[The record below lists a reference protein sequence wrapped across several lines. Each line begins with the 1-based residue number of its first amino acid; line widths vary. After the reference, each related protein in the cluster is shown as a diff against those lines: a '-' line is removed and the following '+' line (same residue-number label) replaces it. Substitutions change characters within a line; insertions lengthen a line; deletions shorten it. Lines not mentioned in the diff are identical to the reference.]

1 MNGERPVR
9 GRRVRTPSVAWVAV
23 AALFAACSSSTGS
36 ASLAPPPTP
45 PSGGAVIVAED
56 QRFDRSR
63 LDLPAGVAVPLLFE
77 NRDASPHNITIVD
90 GQGASV
96 FAGEIFGGKG
106 DRTYAIPALATG
118 TYTFRCDVHPDMD
131 GTLVAGAGPA

>member
-1 MNGERPVR
+1 MNGEPPVR
-9 GRRVRTPSVAWVAV
+9 ERHVPTLSVAWLV
-23 AALFAACSSSTGS
+23 AAALVAACSSSTGS

-45 PSGGAVIVAED
+45 PPGGAVIVAED
-56 QRFDRSR
+56 RHFDRSR

-118 TYTFRCDVHPDMD
+118 TYTFRCDVHPDMH
-131 GTLVAGAGPA
+131 GTLVARAVQA